1 MTPIPTEKGPIMGDD
16 EKRTYPTGVPCWV
29 QLDTPDTAGA
39 AAFYAGLFGW
49 TYANA
54 IPTAPA
60 AYLFARLDGADA
72 PGPRADVAALAL
84 SARSEPGAEA
94 PHGWVSFIATDDI
107 EQTCADIE
115 AAGGTLIELP
125 DAGSPFGRGA
135 RCADPLGAVF
145 GLWEARAHP
154 GAQVVNAPGAWNFSD
169 LVTPDIPASMGFYS
183 TVWGWEYDP
192 GLAAGRIR
200 LPGYGAHLASTVDP
214 GIHERQSFAPEGF
227 ADAVAE
233 IFESTDDEPAPG
245 WWVRFAVA
253 DRDESALVAERLG
266 GEIVSRTDTEWTLE
280 AVLRDPQGNAFIVS
294 QLAPRS

>member
-1 MTPIPTEKGPIMGDD
+1 MDDD
-16 EKRTYPTGVPCWV
+16 EKRTYPTGVLCWV

-54 IPTAPA
+54 IPTAPS
-60 AYLFARLDGADA
+60 AYLFARLETADA
-72 PGPRADVAALAL
+72 AGPRADVAALAL
-84 SARSEPGAEA
+84 SVGSGPGTEA
-94 PHGWVSFIATDDI
+94 PRGWVSFIATDDI
-107 EQTCADIE
+107 EQTCADVE

-135 RCADPLGAVF
+135 RCADPRGAVF
-145 GLWEARAHP
+145 ELWEARAHP
-154 GAQVVNAPGAWNFSD
+154 GAQIVNQPGAWNFSD
-169 LVTPDIPASMGFYS
+169 LVTTDIAASMGFYG
-183 TVWGWEYDP
+183 TVFGWEYDP
-192 GLAAGRIR
+192 DLAAGRIR
-200 LPGYGAHLASTVDP
+200 LPGYGEHLASTVDP
-214 GIHERQSFAPEGF
+214 GIHERQQFAPEGF

-233 IFESTDDEPAPG
+233 IFETEICEREIFESTGDAPAPG